1 MLCEILT
8 SYPSDLQMEI
18 ASTDSMDFR
27 VGLKEREMFL
37 NGCCGTSRSRR
48 GLRRGVGIVAPADDP

>member
-1 MLCEILT
+1 
-8 SYPSDLQMEI
+8 MEI

-37 NGCCGTSRSRR
+37 KRLLRDLAVAKGPSARR
-48 GLRRGVGIVAPADDP
+48 RNRRAG